1 MPKKIKVTKI
11 QIGHEKERSYNDFT
25 TNREFEMRAG
35 EAGEPEPIE
44 DPILENAKETGG
56 IGWTEEG
63 AEQTVDFVY
72 DRDFDSDSPRYVTDG
87 DQNYWRMVDAENE
100 ADLYGTVMV
109 YPDGHT
115 VVLDETNTSTYHE
128 EDQFWIY
135 QSNSTISV
143 DFPIVSGLY
152 FDMYGIPYHNKT
164 YTCKYTSRLV
174 HKINDTYVDSSG
186 HGGSDWPDGMPF
198 PSPGGYGYMGI
209 SENST
214 IFYGQFDTPHEY
226 VTAACEIIPNQSY
239 SVLVSAALLPEDPDE
254 DPVYYDKDYTILSDE
269 DCNLISEDEKFKFLV
284 DSAHPHYEVIL
295 DCGETEYT
303 SYSVGIEGP
312 TPMAVPIETQYSPG
326 SGLNEVSTLS
336 SMSDISLSN
345 VGNTFNGMSYATA
358 LNGTYIDKH
367 GNSVSKLAKM
377 IDDGYN
383 IRFQCKITNSA
394 GKRARFIASNWFSE
408 WNGDGEKVY
417 RVCGIT
423 TPMDST
429 NDIYAIVIEIPTT
442 LPSNGMFEG
451 TFVSATKLT

>member
-35 EAGEPEPIE
+35 EPEPIE

-63 AEQTVDFVY
+63 AEQTVDFMY

-87 DQNYWRMVDAENE
+87 DNHYWLMIEANNE
-100 ADLYGTVMV
+100 EDLYGAVMV

-115 VVLDETNTSTYHE
+115 VVLDETNTEIISE
-128 EDQFWIY
+128 DDQFWIY
-135 QSNSTISV
+135 MSNSTVSL

-164 YTCKYTSRLV
+164 YSCKYTSRLV

-186 HGGSDWPDGMPF
+186 HGGTDWPDGMPF
-198 PSPGGYGYMGI
+198 PSPGGYGYMDM
-209 SENST
+209 SDNAP
-214 IFYGQFDTPHEY
+214 IFTGDFDTPHEY
-226 VTAACEIIPNQSY
+226 VTAACEIVPNQSY
-239 SVLVSAALLPEDPDE
+239 SVMVSAALLPEDPDE

-284 DSAHPHYEVIL
+284 DGDQPYYEVIL

-312 TPMAVPIETQYSPG
+312 TPTAVPIDAKFSPG
-326 SGLNEVSTLS
+326 SGLKEVSTLS
-336 SMSDISLSN
+336 SMSNISLSN
-345 VGNTFNGMSYATA
+345 VGNTFNGMSYSDA
-358 LNGTYIDKH
+358 LNGEYINKH
-367 GNSVSKLAKM
+367 GNPASKLARM

-383 IRFQCKITNSA
+383 VRFQCKITNSA
-394 GKRARFIASNWFSE
+394 GKIARFSASNWFNE
-408 WNGDGEKVY
+408 WNGDGAKVY

-429 NDIYAIVIEIPTT
+429 GDIYAIVIEIPTT
-442 LPSNGMFEG
+442 IPSSGMFQG
-451 TFVSATKLT
+451 TLISATKLTQ